1 MKLKMLPA
9 AFVPGKF
16 SRAFGEEFLIKS
28 KPALKN
34 CQNGE
39 YLTYIFPSLHFGRI
53 LNIRSLLPIIVFLEV
68 CVNELIR
75 LLKLKKEIE
84 LVAS

>member
-34 CQNGE
+34 CQNGK
-39 YLTYIFPSLHFGRI
+39 YLTFPSLHFGQ
-53 LNIRSLLPIIVFLEV
+53 NYEH
-68 CVNELIR
+68 
-75 LLKLKKEIE
+75 
-84 LVAS
+84 

>member
-16 SRAFGEEFLIKS
+16 PRAFGEEFLIKS

-39 YLTYIFPSLHFGRI
+39 YLTYIFPSLHFGQNYEY
-53 LNIRSLLPIIVFLEV
+53 LEQGPLLIIVF
-68 CVNELIR
+68 
-75 LLKLKKEIE
+75 
-84 LVAS
+84 